1 MPGEVYVRMHD
12 SLARELIPLL
22 ARRKGVQEGDV
33 NAVKEPFLDATDQ
46 LWITGIVEFM
56 AWFVRQKVGKMKGPL
71 LKEGRPMRR
80 LAWAALGT
88 VVFVWCLM
96 AHVKTAGSAPTAAG
110 ARDEILRL
118 EEERNRAI
126 LTGDFAALDRMTS
139 DDYTF
144 ITLRGELRT
153 KSEIV
158 KGFKSGSFK
167 YESRQISDLNVRLYG
182 TTAVVTGRS
191 TQKGTEDGKD
201 YSGDYRF
208 TRVYVQ
214 QGGRWVTVALQT
226 TIVQ

>member
-1 MPGEVYVRMHD
+1 
-12 SLARELIPLL
+12 
-22 ARRKGVQEGDV
+22 
-33 NAVKEPFLDATDQ
+33 
-46 LWITGIVEFM
+46 
-56 AWFVRQKVGKMKGPL
+56 
-71 LKEGRPMRR
+71 MRR
-80 LAWAALGT
+80 FAWVALGT
-88 VVFVWCLM
+88 VVLGWSLM
-96 AHVKTAGSAPTAAG
+96 AQLQTADSAPSAVG

-126 LTGDFAALDRMTS
+126 VAGDFAALDRMTS

-153 KSEIV
+153 KAEIV
-158 KGFKSGSFK
+158 RGFKSGSFK
-167 YESRQISDLNVRLYG
+167 YEARRISDLNVRLYG

-214 QGGRWVTVALQT
+214 QRGRWVTVALQT

>member
-1 MPGEVYVRMHD
+1 MNH
-12 SLARELIPLL
+12 S
-22 ARRKGVQEGDV
+22 
-33 NAVKEPFLDATDQ
+33 
-46 LWITGIVEFM
+46 
-56 AWFVRQKVGKMKGPL
+56 
-71 LKEGRPMRR
+71 
-80 LAWAALGT
+80 AWAALGA
-88 VVFVWCLM
+88 VVLASHAAACVQS
-96 AHVKTAGSAPTAAG
+96 AESAPKGTD
-110 ARDEILRL
+110 ARDEIVRL

-126 LTGDFAALDRMTS
+126 LHGDFATLERMTS

-191 TQKGTEDGKD
+191 TQKGREDGKD

-214 QGGRWVTVALQT
+214 QGGRWITVALQT